1 VASVA
6 EASNADRVQMLLS
19 AFGAGDEDTALGLV
33 DPAIE
38 LVPLVV
44 HAGLVPEPYRG
55 IDGVR
60 AYLEDPRAAR
70 VERSFMLTR
79 LRATRET
86 VVVFGDLVHEGEG
99 MRTPALW
106 IWRLR
111 EGLVTHGALVSDAS
125 ALRAAAGRF
134 ARGVQE
140 GAARASLWL
149 ELPAAPECI
158 AEARHAVRVWAENL
172 TPTEEE
178 RDSITLAVSEA
189 ATNVVR
195 HAYPGNGSTATFRI
209 RADVDEGQVRLTL
222 EDDGVGLGA
231 ISTDPGLG
239 IGIPLL
245 GRLATGVT
253 LVSAPE
259 RPVGCEVRMWFA
271 LDSLAPR
278 GFP

>member
-1 VASVA
+1 VTSVA

-19 AFGAGDEDTALGLV
+19 AFGAGDQDAVLDLV

-44 HAGLVPEPYRG
+44 RAGHVPEPYRG

-60 AYLEDPRAAR
+60 AYFENPRAAR
-70 VERSFMLTR
+70 VERSFVVTR
-79 LRATRET
+79 LRATRST
-86 VVVFGDLVHEGEG
+86 VVAFGHLLPEGATP
-99 MRTPALW
+99 TPAVW

-111 EGLVTHGALVSDAS
+111 EGLATHGALVSDAS
-125 ALRAAAGRF
+125 VLDVGTGRF
-134 ARGVQE
+134 TRTASPGN
-140 GAARASLWL
+140 GWSSLWL

-195 HAYPGNGSTATFRI
+195 HAYPRNGAHSTFRI
-209 RADVDEGQVRLTL
+209 RADIDEGRVRLTL

-259 RPVGCEVRMWFA
+259 RPVGCEVHMWFA

-278 GFP
+278 GSP

>member
-1 VASVA
+1 M
-6 EASNADRVQMLLS
+6 QKLLS
-19 AFGAGDEDTALGLV
+19 AFGAGDQDTVLGLL

-44 HAGLVPEPYRG
+44 RAGLVPEAYRG

-60 AYLEDPRAAR
+60 AYFQDPRAAS
-70 VERSFMLTR
+70 VERSFVVTR
-79 LRATRET
+79 LRSTRDT
-86 VVVFGDLVHEGEG
+86 VVAFGHLLPDGAGL
-99 MRTPALW
+99 PAPAVW
-106 IWRLR
+106 VWRLR
-111 EGLVTHGALVSDAS
+111 EGLVTHGDLVSDAS
-125 ALRAAAGRF
+125 VLGAERFMPGDGRS
-134 ARGVQE
+134 
-140 GAARASLWL
+140 SLWL

-172 TPTEEE
+172 TPTEAE
-178 RDSITLAVSEA
+178 RDAITLAVSEA

-195 HAYPGNGSTATFRI
+195 HAYPGNGAHATFRI
-209 RADVDEGQVRLTL
+209 RADVEDGQVHVRL

-239 IGIPLL
+239 VGIPLL
-245 GRLATGVT
+245 GRLASGVT

-259 RPVGCEVRMWFA
+259 RAAGCEVRMWFP

-278 GFP
+278 GSP

>member
-1 VASVA
+1 MTSVA
-6 EASNADRVQMLLS
+6 EASNADRVHKLLS
-19 AFGAGDEDTALGLV
+19 AFVAGDEDTVLGLM

-44 HAGLVPEPYRG
+44 RAGLVSEPYRG

-70 VERSFMLTR
+70 VERSFVVTR
-79 LRATRET
+79 LRTTRAT
-86 VVVFGDLVHEGEG
+86 VVAFGHLLPEGASAP
-99 MRTPALW
+99 TPALW
-106 IWRLR
+106 VWRLR
-111 EGLVTHGALVSDAS
+111 EGLAIHGALVSDAS
-125 ALRAAAGRF
+125 VLGAERFMPGDGRS
-134 ARGVQE
+134 
-140 GAARASLWL
+140 SLWL

-172 TPTEEE
+172 TPTEAE
-178 RDSITLAVSEA
+178 RDAITLAVSEA

-195 HAYPGNGSTATFRI
+195 HAYPGNGAHATFRI
-209 RADVDEGQVRLTL
+209 RADVDDGQVRLTL

-231 ISTDPGLG
+231 LSTDPGLG

-245 GRLATGVT
+245 GRLATGIT

-259 RPVGCEVRMWFA
+259 RAAGCEVRMRFA

-278 GFP
+278 ASP

>member
-1 VASVA
+1 MTSVA
-6 EASNADRVQMLLS
+6 EASNADRVRKLLT
-19 AFGAGDEDTALGLV
+19 AFGAGDHDAALGLV
-33 DPAIE
+33 DQAIE

-44 HAGLVPEPYRG
+44 RAGLVPEPYRG
-55 IDGVR
+55 VDGVR
-60 AYLEDPRAAR
+60 AYLEDPRVAR
-70 VERSFMLTR
+70 VERSFVVTR

-86 VVVFGDLVHEGEG
+86 VVAFGDLVDEEEHT
-99 MRTPALW
+99 RTPALW

-111 EGLVTHGALVSDAS
+111 EGLVTHGTLVSDAS
-125 ALRAAAGRF
+125 ALRATDGRF
-134 ARGVQE
+134 ARGAQD

-158 AEARHAVRVWAENL
+158 AEARHAVRVWAEDL
-172 TPTEEE
+172 TPTEDE
-178 RDSITLAVSEA
+178 RDAITLAVSEA

-195 HAYPGNGSTATFRI
+195 HAYPGNGTHATFRI
-209 RADVDEGQVRLTL
+209 RADVEEGRVRLTL
-222 EDDGVGLGA
+222 EDDGIGLGA

-253 LVSAPE
+253 LVSPPE

-278 GFP
+278 GSP